1 MLIMNQQKTAL
12 LNINHI
18 KTIDASPLYL
28 AVGDKPDNRAD
39 VQAVDQAGTI
49 LPLGRYATLDRAKAV
64 LLEIAQEYG
73 KYLSVSGGPC
83 LTVETYVQPMAFEPP
98 KVYMMP
104 EE

>member
-12 LNINHI
+12 LNVSHI
-18 KTIDASPLYL
+18 KIIDATFPYL
-28 AVGDKPDNRAD
+28 TVGDKQNNRAE

-49 LPLGRYATLDRAKAV
+49 LSLGRYASLDRAKAV
-64 LLEIAQEYG
+64 LLEIAQKYG
-73 KYLSVSGGPC
+73 KYLSTPGGPC
-83 LTVETYVQPMAFEPP
+83 LTVEAYVQPMAFEPP

>member
-39 VQAVDQAGTI
+39 VQAVDQAGMI

-83 LTVETYVQPMAFEPP
+83 LTVETYVQPMAFEPDR
-98 KVYMMP
+98 KSVV
-104 EE
+104 

>member
-39 VQAVDQAGTI
+39 VLAVDQAGTI

-64 LLEIAQEYG
+64 LLEISQEYG
-73 KYLSVSGGPC
+73 KYLGVSGGPC
-83 LTVETYVQPMAFEPP
+83 LTVDAYVQPMVFEPP

>member
-12 LNINHI
+12 LNVSHI
-18 KTIDASPLYL
+18 KTIDASFPYL
-28 AVGDKPDNRAD
+28 TVGDKQGNHAE

-49 LPLGRYATLDRAKAV
+49 LPLGRYASLDRAKDV

-73 KYLSVSGGPC
+73 KYLSTPGGQC
-83 LTVETYVQPMAFEPP
+83 LTAEAYVQPLVFEPP

>member
-18 KTIDASPLYL
+18 KTLYL
-28 AVGDKPDNRAD
+28 AVGDKPENRAD

-49 LPLGRYATLDRAKAV
+49 LPLGRYASLDRAKAV

-83 LTVETYVQPMAFEPP
+83 LTVEAYVQPMVFEPP

>member
-1 MLIMNQQKTAL
+1 MSVIAARVYQDKIVVAADSIIVHGWSKRTANFSKL
-12 LNINHI
+12 EYINEMI
-18 KTIDASPLYL
+18 
-28 AVGDKPDNRAD
+28 VG
-39 VQAVDQAGTI
+39 GC
-49 LPLGRYATLDRAKAV
+49 G
-64 LLEIAQEYG
+64 EAQECG

>member
-39 VQAVDQAGTI
+39 VLAVDQAGTI
-49 LPLGRYATLDRAKAV
+49 LPDRK
-64 LLEIAQEYG
+64 
-73 KYLSVSGGPC
+73 SV
-83 LTVETYVQPMAFEPP
+83 V
-98 KVYMMP
+98 
-104 EE
+104 

>member
-39 VQAVDQAGTI
+39 VLAVDQAGTI

-64 LLEIAQEYG
+64 LMEISQEYG
-73 KYLSVSGGPC
+73 KYLGVSGGPC
-83 LTVETYVQPMAFEPP
+83 LTVEAYVQPMVFEPP

>member
-39 VQAVDQAGTI
+39 VQAVDQAGMI

-73 KYLSVSGGPC
+73 KYLSVSGG

>member
-12 LNINHI
+12 LNVSHI

-28 AVGDKPDNRAD
+28 AVGVKPDSRAD
-39 VQAVDQAGTI
+39 IQAVDRAGAI
-49 LPLGRYATLDRAKAV
+49 LPLGRYASLDRAKAV
-64 LLEIAQEYG
+64 LLEIAQEYR
-73 KYLSVSGGPC
+73 KYLSTQGGPC
-83 LTVETYVQPMAFEPP
+83 LTVDAYVQPMAFEPP